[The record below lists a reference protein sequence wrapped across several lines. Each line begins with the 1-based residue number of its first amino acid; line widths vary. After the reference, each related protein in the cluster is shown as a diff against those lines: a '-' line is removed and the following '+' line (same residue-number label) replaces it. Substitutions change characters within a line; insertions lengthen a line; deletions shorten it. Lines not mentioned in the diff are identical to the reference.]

1 MHWICDIF
9 SIQFF
14 YGNYK
19 GYFHGGEGGYLNRIR
34 LYDGDRIVKVTGR
47 AGLGPGADIDQLTF
61 HTRR

>member
-1 MHWICDIF
+1 MHWIFDIF